1 MFLGIKVT
9 AARRPMPVLG
19 DHYYVSLADDTRTFC
34 SPDHRLNMLP
44 WHYPRMIYEFF
55 QGCFFTIKTCS
66 LVLKGVLGL
75 DCKMKSVSFS
85 MKNEEKRNNYSSVLT
100 DEIHPECIQFVKK
113 QHKECS

>member
-9 AARRPMPVLG
+9 AARRPMPVFG

-44 WHYPRMIYEFF
+44 WHHPRMIYEFF

-66 LVLKGVLGL
+66 MVLKEA
-75 DCKMKSVSFS
+75 F
-85 MKNEEKRNNYSSVLT
+85 
-100 DEIHPECIQFVKK
+100 HFQ
-113 QHKECS
+113 